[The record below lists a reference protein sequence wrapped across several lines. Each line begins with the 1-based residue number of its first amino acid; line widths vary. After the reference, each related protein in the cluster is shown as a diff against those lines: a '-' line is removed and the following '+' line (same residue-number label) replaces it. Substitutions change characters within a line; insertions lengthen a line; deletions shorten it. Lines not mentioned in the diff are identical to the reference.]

1 MLNLRAR
8 KDIDIEGGAS
18 KIVRFPSPSH
28 EVTPA
33 RRKAAP
39 FVKWVGGKRSI
50 MTQLRNR
57 MPSEYGAYWE
67 PFVGGG
73 ALFFDLAENL
83 KSAHLSDLNMDLI
96 LAYKAIQQDPEKLIK
111 LLREHERRNSSDYFY
126 SVRALHEQN
135 DPFDVAAR
143 ILYLNKTCFN
153 GLWRVNKKGHFN
165 APFGDNANPNIVQAE
180 NIRAC
185 HDALQGM
192 RIQYGGY
199 DKIDPAEGDFVYF
212 DPPYHPTTE
221 GSFTSYATSGFSE
234 KDQAALAAFATKLH
248 KRGVKVMLSN
258 SNTSFIR
265 GLFKS
270 KIFKIDVV
278 DAPRLV
284 NCKPGGRGAVE
295 EVIVTNY

>member
-1 MLNLRAR
+1 MLNLSAR
-8 KDIDIEGGAS
+8 RDIDIEDGTS
-18 KIVRFPSPSH
+18 KVIPFSGRSD
-28 EVTPA
+28 EA
-33 RRKAAP
+33 ALDRRKATP

-50 MTQLRNR
+50 MGQLRNR
-57 MPSEYGAYWE
+57 LPREYGGYWE

-73 ALFFDLAENL
+73 ALFFELADEL

-96 LAYKAIQQDPEKLIK
+96 LAYKAIQQDPEKLIE
-111 LLREHERRNSSDYFY
+111 LLREHDRRNSSDYFY
-126 SVRALHEQN
+126 AVRALNEPS
-135 DPFDVAAR
+135 DPFEVAAR

-165 APFGDNANPNIVQAE
+165 APYGDNANPNIVQAE
-180 NIRAC
+180 NIWAC
-185 HDALQGM
+185 HLALQQATL
-192 RIQYGGY
+192 RYGGY
-199 DKIDPAEGDFVYF
+199 DRINPAEGDFVYF

-234 KDQAALAAFATKLH
+234 KNQAELAEFATRLH
-248 KRGVKVMLSN
+248 KRGVKIMLSN
-258 SNTSFIR
+258 SNTSYIR
-265 GLFKS
+265 ELFKS
-270 KIFKIDVV
+270 KLFKIDVV